1 MSKENPGR
9 ERRWEDR
16 RGQNQDYNVR
26 TVLKSGS
33 YLNSFCPF
41 CGESLMR
48 DNMIHLEMSNSEGHE
63 GWVDLSPYLNVFK
76 RTSDT
81 RLLEGQEVKD
91 VRCWH
96 CHQSLRVEG
105 KKCEFGDSHVAGVLV
120 GISSVRV
127 PFYFCMRE
135 GCRWHKIDPDDEHK
149 IILDDSDEW

>member
-1 MSKENPGR
+1 MSQDNP
-9 ERRWEDR
+9 ERKKRWEDHR
-16 RGQNQDYNVR
+16 DREPEYNVR

-33 YLNSFCPF
+33 YLNSFCPH

-48 DNMIHLEMSNSEGHE
+48 ENQIHMEMTGSDGHE

-81 RLLEGQEVKD
+81 RLPEGKEVRD
-91 VRCWH
+91 LRCWH
-96 CHQSLRVEG
+96 CHQSLRVEDR
-105 KKCEFGDSHVAGVLV
+105 KCEYGDSHVALILV

-127 PFYFCMRE
+127 PFCFCMRE
-135 GCRWHKIDPDDEHK
+135 GCRWHQIDPGDEHK